1 MAGHLLID
9 GEYYL
14 KLHPAGLENVSTS
27 GGTMELLTASPQ
39 GSYNGCF
46 RLTGETESMYAIF
59 RTGGKQ
65 YKASPGDVIRVERVA
80 GDPGSTVEFNRVF
93 AVRNEKLTLG
103 TPLVEN
109 AKVTGKILTND
120 RAAKVRVLKY
130 KRKKQY
136 RRTLG
141 HRQHFSQV
149 LIENIVTA

>member
-1 MAGHLLID
+1 LT
-9 GEYYL
+9 
-14 KLHPAGLENVSTS
+14 VSRVN
-27 GGTMELLTASPQ
+27 
-39 GSYNGCF
+39 SYNGRF
-46 RLTGETESMYAIF
+46 EETGEKKSMYAIF

-65 YKASPGDVIRVERVA
+65 YKASPGDVIRVERVG
-80 GDPGSTVEFNRVF
+80 GDPGSTVEFNHVF
-93 AVRNEKLTLG
+93 VVRTEKLIVG
-103 TPLVEN
+103 APLVVN

-149 LIENIVTA
+149 LIQDIVTA